1 MTYKTEFITADFV
14 ILKVKKT
21 WKIRSFFFKKKRNFL
36 LSWQIFADAE

>member
-21 WKIRSFFFKKKRNFL
+21 WKISFFFKKKRNFL